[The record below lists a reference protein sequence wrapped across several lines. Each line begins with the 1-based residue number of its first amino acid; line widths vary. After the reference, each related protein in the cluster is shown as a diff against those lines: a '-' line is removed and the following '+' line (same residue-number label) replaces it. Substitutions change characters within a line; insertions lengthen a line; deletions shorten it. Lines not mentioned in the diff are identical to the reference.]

1 MLNLPENPFCNS
13 REPNGKEYALDLFY
27 SRLLIVKDLMHTETA
42 KKIAIQRTEVLY
54 DFLDKFEIEL
64 YNDVDLK

>member
-1 MLNLPENPFCNS
+1 
-13 REPNGKEYALDLFY
+13 
-27 SRLLIVKDLMHTETA
+27 MHTETA

-64 YNDVDLK
+64 YNDMDLK